1 MHSWH
6 LNSNGCCFVSRLS
19 FLFPLFF
26 FFLFQKS
33 PVFKN
38 TSKWQALKQMHS
50 DQVEFWRGS
59 VWAKATCDMYAQPTI
74 IRCRYWMNSS
84 THISQTDSVKQEK
97 FWCSVHRILM
107 LLFFH
112 LVCVAIQNIF
122 GFFGF
127 IYICVCVCVYINM
140 HCFNAVNNAQNY
152 QVNPAVSETTF
163 TTRWKASRATY
174 NESQWWKIKGNM
186 SRAQCVNFK
195 INK

>member
-1 MHSWH
+1 MSSSYRNIHSNREVIKAPSLRYRCIVLHWRY
-6 LNSNGCCFVSRLS
+6 STCAFVTPKFKWLLFCLTSLFSFSLS
-19 FLFPLFF
+19 FF

-107 LLFFH
+107 LLFLL
-112 LVCVAIQNIF
+112 LVCVAIQNMF
-122 GFFGF
+122 GFFLALS
-127 IYICVCVCVYINM
+127 IYVYACVYI
-140 HCFNAVNNAQNY
+140 
-152 QVNPAVSETTF
+152 
-163 TTRWKASRATY
+163 
-174 NESQWWKIKGNM
+174 
-186 SRAQCVNFK
+186 
-195 INK
+195 

>member
-1 MHSWH
+1 MPVVLSR
-6 LNSNGCCFVSRLS
+6 VSL
-19 FLFPLFF
+19 FLL
-26 FFLFQKS
+26 LFQKS

-112 LVCVAIQNIF
+112 LVCVAIQNMFAWSLLF
-122 GFFGF
+122 GL
-127 IYICVCVCVYINM
+127 VYIYNYTYSM
-140 HCFNAVNNAQNY
+140 QYYNAVNNAQNS
-152 QVNPAVSETTF
+152 QVSPAVSGTTF
-163 TTRWKASRATY
+163 MTGWKASRATY
-174 NESQWWKIKGNM
+174 NESQQLFYDEK
-186 SRAQCVNFK
+186 
-195 INK
+195 